1 MYRILTRYF
10 DGVSRAQFRKDLDQK
25 NWVILLE
32 RDDRTLAGF
41 STLLCYG
48 AEHEGERLTVIYSGD
63 TIVDRAAWGSSA
75 LPRAWIQTVLGL
87 ERAEGAERLIWLL
100 IVSGFRTYRFL
111 PVFFREFFPSFDR
124 SASPGTGALVAK
136 LARERFGS
144 DYDAARGVVH
154 FTNPQRLCPELAQI
168 PQRRRSSPHVK
179 FFERRNPGHA
189 AGDEL
194 VCLAELSE
202 TNLTRAGRRM
212 LGGGLT

>member
-10 DGVSRAQFRKDLDQK
+10 DGVDRAQFRKDLDEK

-32 RDDRTLAGF
+32 QDDGTLAGF
-41 STLLCYG
+41 STLLLYG
-48 AEHEGERLTVIYSGD
+48 AEHEGERLTVVYSGD

-75 LPRAWIQTVLGL
+75 LPRVWIKTVLGL

-111 PVFFREFFPSFDR
+111 PVFFRQFFPCFDR
-124 SASPGTGALVAK
+124 SASPGTVALVAK

-144 DYDAARGVVH
+144 DYSASRGVVH

-168 PQRRRSSPHVK
+168 PQGRRSSPHVE

-202 TNLTRAGRRM
+202 ANLTRAGRRM